1 MDCATIEVREYLER
15 SCGSWALA
23 GADGPRNG
31 IQNASRITNNLF
43 RGLCMLV
50 SALEMRLRAQITLLR
65 VLTIGYT
72 VAAAEPR
79 ARQELSDRRG
89 KGLPLWIG
97 EAHAMTGFP
106 IHSVSVH
113 GRLRMAFGHISRLQ
127 VNFTKTAMGARLL
140 RSTLVQPLSDP
151 TSLELRYDEV
161 VAVRLGKPDNVAPV

>member
-1 MDCATIEVREYLER
+1 MATRSLKVVYRALTGHLLMDCATIEVREYLER

-79 ARQELSDRRG
+79 ACQELSDRRG

-97 EAHAMTGFP
+97 EAPATTSGLSHSFRLSPWQTAYGIWSYFP
-106 IHSVSVH
+106 LAGQLHQDGH
-113 GRLRMAFGHISRLQ
+113 GRSIIAEHSRPAFVRS
-127 VNFTKTAMGARLL
+127 NFA
-140 RSTLVQPLSDP
+140 
-151 TSLELRYDEV
+151 
-161 VAVRLGKPDNVAPV
+161 